1 MSATDFYKR
10 NWIRFNRY
18 VLGRQFLPVMQGELK
33 GYLFSCRHSYEYI
46 LGNYEDPAVISTFCS
61 WLKPDA
67 VFYDL
72 GANIGFYSLL
82 ANQRIGEGKVYA
94 FEPSTQSR
102 AIFEKQMQLN
112 SGRIKNNRIT
122 LLPYAVSD
130 SDKEIEFTDNGSDG
144 NTYLTSSPGF
154 RVAKHKIK
162 VKAVSIDSLIKQGY
176 EKPTVLKI
184 DVEGA
189 ELDVLKGAEET
200 IRSCGPRILLAT
212 HDWHQPGIK
221 DACISFLQER
231 GYTLQHTGGHNK
243 QVPGLDDYIALP
255 IEG

>member
-82 ANQRIGEGKVYA
+82 ANQRIG
-94 FEPSTQSR
+94 
-102 AIFEKQMQLN
+102 
-112 SGRIKNNRIT
+112 
-122 LLPYAVSD
+122 
-130 SDKEIEFTDNGSDG
+130 
-144 NTYLTSSPGF
+144 
-154 RVAKHKIK
+154 
-162 VKAVSIDSLIKQGY
+162 
-176 EKPTVLKI
+176 
-184 DVEGA
+184 
-189 ELDVLKGAEET
+189 
-200 IRSCGPRILLAT
+200 
-212 HDWHQPGIK
+212 
-221 DACISFLQER
+221 
-231 GYTLQHTGGHNK
+231 
-243 QVPGLDDYIALP
+243 
-255 IEG
+255 